1 MSNRLDSKNITD
13 LNIGILSN
21 NLRFLMSRSNIE
33 PIKLF
38 ELTGIAVTTINNLK
52 RGQGN
57 PTLSTLQSLAE
68 FFDISIGDLTER
80 DLSTLNVKKSS
91 ASLVLIDLNNAD
103 DYLTG
108 TFQKNLQSISI
119 ELEPSLKEKSF
130 AIKIMN
136 SSMAPFFEKGTVFII
151 SKSTTA
157 YDGDLV
163 LVKFGKNPACFRRV
177 LIEDDS
183 YFFSPISELLGKDP
197 YKSKNFTIHGVVIK
211 AIQYFHE

>member
-1 MSNRLDSKNITD
+1 MVRSK
-13 LNIGILSN
+13 
-21 NLRFLMSRSNIE
+21 IE
-33 PIKLF
+33 PVKLF

-80 DLSTLNVKKSS
+80 DLSAHNLKKTSS
-91 ASLVLIDLNNAD
+91 SLVLIDLNTAD

-108 TFQKNLQSISI
+108 TSQKNLQSISV

-130 AIKIMN
+130 AIKITN
-136 SSMAPFFEKGTVFII
+136 SSMAPFFEKGTVFIL
-151 SKSTTA
+151 SKNTIA
-157 YDGDLV
+157 HDGDLV
-163 LVKFGKNPACFRRV
+163 LVKFGNNPVCFRRV
-177 LIEDDS
+177 LIEEDS

-197 YKSKNFTIHGVVIK
+197 YKSKNFTIYGVVIK